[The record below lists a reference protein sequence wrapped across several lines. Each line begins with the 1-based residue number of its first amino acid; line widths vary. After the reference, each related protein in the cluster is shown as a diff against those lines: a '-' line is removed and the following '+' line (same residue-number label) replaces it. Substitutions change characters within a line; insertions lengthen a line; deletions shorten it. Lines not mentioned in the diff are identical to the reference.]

1 MYQYDDDDDDV
12 HNEGAA
18 ILESKSS
25 ILMGSSGMDELFTIK
40 DRMERQFTISSC
52 WKLRR
57 MTSSFKFSKEENQEE
72 EGKKK

>member
-25 ILMGSSGMDELFTIK
+25 ILMGSSEIWTSFFYHQRPQWKVNFILLKAEK
-40 DRMERQFTISSC
+40 DDIII
-52 WKLRR
+52 
-57 MTSSFKFSKEENQEE
+57 
-72 EGKKK
+72 